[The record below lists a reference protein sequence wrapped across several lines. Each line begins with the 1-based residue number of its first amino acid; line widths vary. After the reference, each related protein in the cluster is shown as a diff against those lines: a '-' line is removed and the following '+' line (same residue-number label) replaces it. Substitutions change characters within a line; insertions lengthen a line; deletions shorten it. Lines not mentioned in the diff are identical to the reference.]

1 MFYVKQ
7 SLWIDLI
14 ISGRILGFHVE
25 YISEASV
32 GSIFL
37 QDMGHSFL
45 LRSHIRVTE
54 MACYYDGILIH
65 VLGSLA
71 ILSGRVT
78 VFSTSVIDADSG
90 FMWITERRAEEGNPE
105 SHPLSFWCL

>member
-1 MFYVKQ
+1 
-7 SLWIDLI
+7 
-14 ISGRILGFHVE
+14 
-25 YISEASV
+25 
-32 GSIFL
+32 
-37 QDMGHSFL
+37 
-45 LRSHIRVTE
+45 

-78 VFSTSVIDADSG
+78 VFSTSVIDAECG
-90 FMWITERRAEEGNPE
+90 FMWSTERRAEEGNPE

>member
-1 MFYVKQ
+1 M
-7 SLWIDLI
+7 
-14 ISGRILGFHVE
+14 R
-25 YISEASV
+25 
-32 GSIFL
+32 
-37 QDMGHSFL
+37 HSFL
-45 LRSHIRVTE
+45 LWSPIRVTE